1 MHRKFTFYHNYNEAS
16 TQKMFKVEAF
26 MIRTIKK
33 NLVFVGLIDKLNV
46 RDFFRQTCFVLVKKA
61 FEIP

>member
-1 MHRKFTFYHNYNEAS
+1 MRRNLTFYHNYNDAS

-46 RDFFRQTCFVLVKKA
+46 RDFFKA
-61 FEIP
+61 NLFRSSQKSF

>member
-1 MHRKFTFYHNYNEAS
+1 MRRNLTFYHNYNDAS

-46 RDFFRQTCFVLVKKA
+46 RDFF
-61 FEIP
+61 